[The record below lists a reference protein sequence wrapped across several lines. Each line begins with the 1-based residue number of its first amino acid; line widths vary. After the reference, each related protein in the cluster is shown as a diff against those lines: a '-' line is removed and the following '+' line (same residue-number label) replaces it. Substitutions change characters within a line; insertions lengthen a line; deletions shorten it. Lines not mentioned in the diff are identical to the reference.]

1 MQRRVPVALARR
13 AAAQAPPLARTLLG
27 SGWRCAVWTP
37 HFVSRTTAR
46 GYGGGQPLVKLLF
59 RPVAPQPG
67 ARSLGAGAGER
78 GWRAYW
84 NWTLPAYA
92 TRLRIMFRFARV
104 IVLGYGNDSAC
115 GSHHMHTPTH
125 ARARSREPNDCA
137 HRYAR
142 SYSKRECV
150 LVHTLPHG
158 HIERAHDDPSAP
170 SSHPHPH
177 RHFSDGEAYRLA
189 RVRLGPCRIH
199 EGRNLRI
206 ARSRPWAGGDPGA
219 PRKQQ
224 GASAREA
231 YRESPAL
238 RGRDAA

>member
-92 TRLRIMFRFARV
+92 TRLRIVFRFTRV

-115 GSHHMHTPTH
+115 GRHHMHTLTH
-125 ARARSREPNDCA
+125 ARARSREPKGHA

-142 SYSKRECV
+142 PYSKRECV
-150 LVHTLPHG
+150 LVHTLPA
-158 HIERAHDDPSAP
+158 RAYGVRARRSIRTEQPPTPTQAFFRRGSL
-170 SSHPHPH
+170 
-177 RHFSDGEAYRLA
+177 LA
-189 RVRLGPCRIH
+189 R
-199 EGRNLRI
+199 
-206 ARSRPWAGGDPGA
+206 SSMPGTL
-219 PRKQQ
+219 P
-224 GASAREA
+224 
-231 YRESPAL
+231 
-238 RGRDAA
+238 DT